1 MRKWLKWGLVL
12 LVINWIFLVIGI
24 IQSPP
29 INPDYSSD
37 LPPLFLLPAF
47 LITDVLYWGANT
59 FAAIIIV
66 SSIVTFIAGAIIGF
80 VVDKARKK

>member
-29 INPDYSSD
+29 INH